1 MSTLKPRLVRYLGS
15 LALLVLLAGI
25 ISACDEDDPEIILT
39 VSPTRAATGS
49 ATPTPAATNTARP
62 SSTAT
67 ATATPRATNTPAATS
82 APAAPAGY
90 TTSCAAGYPWGQT
103 LSGPFVCIESPAG
116 VSTLGSTVA
125 LSGYAGGSFENSVV
139 IEIRD
144 ENDVPIAQQP
154 LTYTA
159 PEIGTPGSWQVT
171 LPMPPGQP
179 SGAAGRIV
187 AFFGSPR
194 DGGILALDSIEVRFP

>member
-1 MSTLKPRLVRYLGS
+1 MPTLKPRHVRYLGS

-49 ATPTPAATNTARP
+49 ASSTPAATT
-62 SSTAT
+62 
-67 ATATPRATNTPAATS
+67 TATPRATNTPAATS
-82 APAAPAGY
+82 TPAAPAGY
-90 TTSCAAGYPWGQT
+90 ATSCAAGYPWAQT
-103 LSGPFVCIESPAG
+103 VSGPFVCIESPG
-116 VSTLGSTVA
+116 GSTLGSTIA

-194 DGGILALDSIEVRFP
+194 GGGILALDSIEVRFP